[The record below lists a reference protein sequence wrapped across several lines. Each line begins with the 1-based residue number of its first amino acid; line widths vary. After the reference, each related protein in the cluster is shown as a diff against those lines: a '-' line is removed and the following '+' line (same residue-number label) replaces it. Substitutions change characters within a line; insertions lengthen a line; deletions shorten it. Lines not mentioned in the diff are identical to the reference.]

1 MIDEP
6 QLKFRYE
13 ISFTIPINIY
23 DILYPVFIELR
34 ETFDYISRKD
44 SLDKIDYC
52 LNSWWYDVEDIEERK
67 DIYNK
72 NIDLDQSGT
81 EKIRLYELY
90 GEYPWKFPLYKESIE
105 RVKKDKELCTSLIL
119 QKVDSYDLEKYMNND
134 KFEIYKKH
142 IEEKENCKNIEDL
155 SDLSDEEFN
164 KKMYEMS
171 HIKNSYNNKICEL
184 IKLNEEGEVLLE
196 KVLSSKIL
204 QPYIKS
210 HCFKPYYK

>member
-72 NIDLDQSGT
+72 NIDQSGT

-90 GEYPWKFPLYKESIE
+90 GEDPWKFPLYKESIE

-134 KFEIYKKH
+134 KFEICKKH
-142 IEEKENCKNIEDL
+142 IEEKKNCKNIEDL
-155 SDLSDEEFN
+155 SGLSNEEFN

-184 IKLNEEGEVLLE
+184 IELNEEGKVLLE